1 MRDRTVDIMNRR
13 AAAGEAAASPAP
25 KTADQ
30 RPVVALRDIT
40 KAFGPTL
47 ANDHVSLI
55 VNPGDVVGLV
65 GGNGAGKST
74 LMRVLCGVI
83 RPDEGVLELDG
94 QRSGWEGF
102 NPAEAQAHG
111 IRIVHQ
117 ELSLC
122 GNLTVAENFF
132 LEAADLA
139 RPLPGWRRAYRHR
152 ARQALDFVFPG
163 HGIDIDRLVDDLS
176 IGHRQ
181 MVEIARAATAPHVRL
196 LILDE
201 PTSSLD
207 PERSRQLRAFI
218 HREAA
223 GGLAT
228 IFISHKLHEIV
239 DVATT
244 VMVLR
249 NGRVAWDGP
258 AEATSIEALVQAMGG
273 SAAAALRRSH
283 AAPAAAE
290 GPVRLRITG
299 PVVEPLGGE
308 LLLHEGEIVGLAGLE
323 GAGQKAFLHDV
334 FAGSSGGGNRIE
346 RLGGVSFVSG
356 DRQREACFPSGAS
369 SPISTSSA
377 LAAALPCRPSPAP
390 RTGVAIRDA
399 AEDLRLDPGRFASGI
414 LDLSGGNQQKALVGR
429 ALVGDS
435 PTILLDDPTRGVDVA
450 AKADFYRLFAEA
462 AGRGRL
468 IVWLSTEDLEFME
481 CDRVLVF
488 SKGRIVRE
496 LRREQITED
505 AIIGASFSEQ
515 IAHDGA
521 ADRVAASGHDW
532 GKTIIKAAPFV
543 SLAVILGVM
552 MLVNHKTATVFGLDL
567 LLSSSIALVFVALA
581 QMFVVGGSEID
592 LSVGAFAGLINVLS
606 ATLLVDQPLLG
617 IGAIILCIVAYSLL
631 GALIQLRHIPAIVV
645 TLGASFVWMGT
656 GYSLQPSPG
665 GSSPD
670 WLTALFGWT
679 LPDIPTSVVIILI
692 VSAVAVAI
700 DRAPLG
706 VVLRAFGNNAPALAR
721 SGWSA
726 LRYGMIRYALAALF
740 GTIAGLSLTAIN
752 TASDINV
759 GGPFTLSSVA
769 AVVIGGCAL
778 IGGVLSPWGVVAGA
792 VLLSLIGA
800 LLGALNV
807 STDYNAAVQGLLL
820 LGVLGLRS
828 ILMRRGTR

>member
-1 MRDRTVDIMNRR
+1 MNRD
-13 AAAGEAAASPAP
+13 AGAGEAALSPAALMEKQSAATP
-25 KTADQ
+25 I
-30 RPVVALRDIT
+30 VALHDVT
-40 KAFGPTL
+40 KAFGSTL
-47 ANDHVSLI
+47 ANDSVSL
-55 VNPGDVVGLV
+55 VVRPGDVVGLV

-74 LMRVLCGVI
+74 LMRALCGVM
-83 RPDEGVLELDG
+83 RPDSGALALDG
-94 QRSGWEGF
+94 TPTGWDRFG
-102 NPAEAQAHG
+102 PAEAQAHG

-163 HGIDIDRLVDDLS
+163 NDIDVDRVVEDLS

-181 MVEIARAATAPHVRL
+181 MVEIARAATAPHVRV

-207 PERSRQLRAFI
+207 LERSRQLRAFI

-239 DVATT
+239 DVATK

-249 NGRVAWDGP
+249 NGRLAWNGQ
-258 AEATSIEALVQAMGG
+258 ATETSIEALVQVMGG

-283 AAPAAAE
+283 AAPSVAE
-290 GPVRLRITG
+290 GPMRLRITG
-299 PVVEPLGGE
+299 PVVEPVGGE

-323 GAGQKAFLHDV
+323 GAGQKTFLHEI
-334 FAGSSGGGNRIE
+334 FAGSSGSGNRIE
-346 RLGGVSFVSG
+346 RQGGVSFVSG
-356 DRQREACFPSGAS
+356 DRQREGIFSFWSVFANIDIERVGRRFAL
-369 SPISTSSA
+369 SPFARNEDRVAIKD
-377 LAAALPCRPSPAP
+377 AAAQ
-390 RTGVAIRDA
+390 
-399 AEDLRLDPGRFASGI
+399 LRLDANRFSSGI

-450 AKADFYRLFAEA
+450 AKADFYRLFAES

-515 IAHDGA
+515 IAHDAEGGA
-521 ADRVAASGHDW
+521 LAARGRDW
-532 GKTIIKAAPFV
+532 GKAVIKAAPFV
-543 SLAVILGVM
+543 SLAVILAVM
-552 MLVNHKTATVFGLDL
+552 MLVNHKTASVFGLDL
-567 LLSSSIALVFVALA
+567 LLSSSVALVFVALA

-592 LSVGAFAGLINVLS
+592 LGVGAFAGLVNVLS

-617 IGAIILCIVAYSLL
+617 IGAILLAFIVYSLL
-631 GALIQLRHIPAIVV
+631 GALIQWRHIPAIVV

-670 WLTALFGWT
+670 WLSALFGWT
-679 LPDIPTSVVIILI
+679 LPGIPTSVVIILVVAI
-692 VSAVAVAI
+692 LAVAI

-726 LRYGMIRYALAALF
+726 LRYGMIRYAIAALF
-740 GTIAGLSLTAIN
+740 ATLAGLSLTAIN

-769 AVVIGGCAL
+769 AVVIGGCSL
-778 IGGVLSPWGVVAGA
+778 LGGVLSPWGVVAGA

-800 LLGALNV
+800 LLGALNI

-828 ILMRRGTR
+828 ILTRKGAA

>member
-1 MRDRTVDIMNRR
+1 MGPVT
-13 AAAGEAAASPAP
+13 AAGELPVAPAEAGPPPAASPAP
-25 KTADQ
+25 I
-30 RPVVALRDIT
+30 VALRDIT
-40 KAFGPTL
+40 KAFGSTL
-47 ANDHVSLI
+47 ANDAVSL
-55 VNPGDVVGLV
+55 VVRPGDVVGLV

-74 LMRVLCGVI
+74 LMRSLCGVSL
-83 RPDEGVLELDG
+83 PDAGTLELDG
-94 QRSGWEGF
+94 APTAWERFG
-102 NPAEAQAHG
+102 PAEAQAHG

-132 LEAADLA
+132 LEAPDLA
-139 RPLPGWRRAYRHR
+139 RPLPGWRRAYRER
-152 ARQALDFVFPG
+152 ARKALDFVFPG
-163 HGIDIDRLVDDLS
+163 NGIGVDRVVEDLS

-181 MVEIARAATAPHVRL
+181 MVEIARAATAPGVRV

-207 PERSRQLRAFI
+207 LERSRQLRAFI

-239 DVATT
+239 DVATK

-249 NGRVAWDGP
+249 NGRAAWDGA
-258 AEATSIEALVQAMGG
+258 AEDTSIQALVQAMGG
-273 SAAAALRRSH
+273 GAAAALRRVH
-283 AAPAAAE
+283 AAEAAAE
-290 GPVRLRITG
+290 GPVRLRISG
-299 PVVEPLGGE
+299 PVVEKLGGE
-308 LLLHEGEIVGLAGLE
+308 VLLREGEIVGLAGLE
-323 GAGQKAFLHDV
+323 GAGQKAFLRDL
-334 FAGSSGGGNRIE
+334 FAGSSQSGNRIE
-346 RLGGVSFVSG
+346 RIGAVSFVSG
-356 DRQREACFPSGAS
+356 DRQREGVFPFWSVFANIDIERIGRRF
-369 SPISTSSA
+369 A
-377 LAAALPCRPSPAP
+377 LTPFARPEDAP
-390 RTGVAIRDA
+390 AIRDA
-399 AEDLRLDPGRFASGI
+399 AGQLRLDPGRFASGI

-429 ALVGDS
+429 ALVSDS

-450 AKADFYRLFAEA
+450 AKADFYGLFADA
-462 AGRGRL
+462 ARRGRL
-468 IVWLSTEDLEFME
+468 LVWLSTEDLEFME

-496 LRREQITED
+496 LRREAITED
-505 AIIGASFSEQ
+505 AIIGAAFSDQ
-515 IAHDGA
+515 IARGA
-521 ADRVAASGHDW
+521 ETDRVAAQGPDW
-532 GKTIIKAAPFV
+532 GKAVIKIAPFV
-543 SLAVILGVM
+543 SLIAILAVM

-592 LSVGAFAGLINVLS
+592 LGVGAFAGLINVLS
-606 ATLLVDQPLLG
+606 ATVLVDQPWLGAGVILL
-617 IGAIILCIVAYSLL
+617 AVVVYSLL
-631 GALIQLRHIPAIVV
+631 GALIQLRRIPAIVV

-670 WLTALFGWT
+670 WLSALFGWT
-679 LPDIPTSVVIILI
+679 VPFIPTSVVIIG
-692 VSAVAVAI
+692 VVAVLAVAI
-700 DRAPLG
+700 DSAPLG

-726 LRYGMIRYALAALF
+726 LRYGMIRYGLAAAF
-740 GTIAGLSLTAIN
+740 ATIAGLSLTAIN

-769 AVVIGGCAL
+769 AVVIGGCGL

-792 VLLSLIGA
+792 VVLSLIGA

-820 LGVLGLRS
+820 LGMLGLRS
-828 ILMRRGTR
+828 VLIRRRSP

>member
-1 MRDRTVDIMNRR
+1 MNRD
-13 AAAGEAAASPAP
+13 AAAGEAPISPAP
-25 KTADQ
+25 AMIRQLAATT
-30 RPVVALRDIT
+30 PVVALHDII
-40 KAFGPTL
+40 KAFGSTL
-47 ANDHVSLI
+47 ANDCVSLI
-55 VNPGDVVGLV
+55 VRPGDVVGLV

-74 LMRVLCGVI
+74 LMRALCGVI
-83 RPDEGVLELDG
+83 RPDDGRLELDG
-94 QRSGWEGF
+94 VPTDWEGF
-102 NPAEAQAHG
+102 GPAEAQAHG

-122 GNLTVAENFF
+122 GNLTVTENFF

-139 RPLPGWRRAYRHR
+139 RPLPGWRGAYRVR
-152 ARQALDFVFPG
+152 ARKALDFVFPG
-163 HGIDIDRLVDDLS
+163 HGIDVDRMVEDLS

-207 PERSRQLRAFI
+207 LERSRQLRAFI

-239 DVATT
+239 DVATAA
-244 VMVLR
+244 MVLR
-249 NGRVAWDGP
+249 NGRVAWSGM
-258 AEATSIEALVQAMGG
+258 AEDTSIAALVQAMGG
-273 SAAAALRRSH
+273 SAAAGLRRSH
-283 AAPAAAE
+283 AAQGAPE

-299 PVVEPLGGE
+299 PVVQRLGQK

-323 GAGQKAFLHDV
+323 GAGQNAFLHDL
-334 FAGSSGGGNRIE
+334 FAGSAHGGNQIE

-356 DRQREACFPSGAS
+356 DRQREGVFPFWSVFANIDIERIGRRF
-369 SPISTSSA
+369 A
-377 LAAALPCRPSPAP
+377 LLPFARSEDAAA
-390 RTGVAIRDA
+390 IRIA
-399 AEDLRLDPGRFASGI
+399 AEQLRLDAGRFSSGI
-414 LDLSGGNQQKALVGR
+414 LDLSGGNQQKTLVAR

-435 PTILLDDPTRGVDVA
+435 PTVLLDDPTRGVDVA

-496 LRREQITED
+496 LRREEITED

-515 IAHDGA
+515 IVGGGEGEKVSARD
-521 ADRVAASGHDW
+521 HDW
-532 GKTIIKAAPFV
+532 GKAVIKAAPFV
-543 SLAVILGVM
+543 SLAIILGVM
-552 MLVNHKTATVFGLDL
+552 MLVNHKTASVFGLDL

-592 LSVGAFAGLINVLS
+592 LGVGAFAGLINVLS
-606 ATLLVDQPLLG
+606 ATLLVDQTLLG
-617 IGAIILCIVAYSLL
+617 IGAIILCVITYSFF
-631 GALIQLRHIPAIVV
+631 GALIQLRRIPAIVV

-670 WLTALFGWT
+670 WLSSLFDWT
-679 LPDIPTSVVIILI
+679 IPDVPTSVVIIL
-692 VSAVAVAI
+692 VVAAVAVAL

-726 LRYGMIRYALAALF
+726 LRYGMIRYAIAALF
-740 GTIAGLSLTAIN
+740 GTVAGLSLTAIN

-769 AVVIGGCAL
+769 AVVIGGCGL

-828 ILMRRGTR
+828 ILMRRGAQ